1 MFMNVFDFSAAG
13 FFDKGIEYLSQLVQ
27 NGKYPAAIRV
37 LHDMSGILIRS
48 ADYLIE
54 HVV

>member
-1 MFMNVFDFSAAG
+1 ATG
-13 FFDKGIEYLSQLVQ
+13 FFEKGIEYLCQLVQ
-27 NGKYPAAIRV
+27 NGKYSAAIRI

-54 HVV
+54 HVQ